1 MAEKSK
7 QKVGPV
13 KYFGQVQQE
22 ARKVVWPTARET
34 MITSIIVLIFMVIF
48 GIFFFFVD
56 WGAANATKFLLSLG
70 TGGGATPGTGG

>member
-13 KYFGQVQQE
+13 KYFGQVRQE
-22 ARKVVWPTARET
+22 ARKVVWPAPRET
-34 MITSIIVLIFMVIF
+34 MITSIMVLIVMVIF

-56 WGAANATKFLLSLG
+56 WGAANVTSFVLSFG
-70 TGGGATPGTGG
+70 TGGGATPGSGG

>member
-7 QKVGPV
+7 QKIGPI

-22 ARKVVWPTARET
+22 ARKVVWPTPRET
-34 MITSIIVLIFMVIF
+34 LVTAIMVLIVMLIF

-56 WGAANATKFLLSLG
+56 WGAANVTKFLLNLG
-70 TGGGATPGTGG
+70 TGGGAASGTGG